1 MALGNLLAG
10 LLAGHFSNDSVAGM
24 PQSFLAVFAM
34 TAGPGV
40 LLWLLAPRIRKLMGE
55 VR

>member
-1 MALGNLLAG
+1 MALGN

-40 LLWLLAPRIRKLMGE
+40 LLWLLAPRRIRKLMGE